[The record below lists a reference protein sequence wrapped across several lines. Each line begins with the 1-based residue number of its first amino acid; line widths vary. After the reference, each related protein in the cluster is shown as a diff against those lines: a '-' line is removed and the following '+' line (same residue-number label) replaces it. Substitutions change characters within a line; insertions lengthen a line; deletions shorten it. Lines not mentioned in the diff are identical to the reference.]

1 VLILKPIPGEIVVVT
16 VTHTWLKMVYV
27 LVVIV
32 MRDLISM
39 LVVLMRECTML
50 LDGLVNV
57 LLLGGLILCK
67 LMTTLVDVTLVI
79 TGTLKLTLV
88 GRTVVMFHYQLL

>member
-1 VLILKPIPGEIVVVT
+1 VLILKPTPGELVVVT
-16 VTHTWLKMVYV
+16 ATHSWHQMVV
-27 LVVIV
+27 LVMRV
-32 MRDLISM
+32 MKELTSM
-39 LVVLMRECTML
+39 LVVLMKECTML
-50 LDGLVNV
+50 LDLLVNV
-57 LLLGGLILCK
+57 LLHGGLILCK